1 MDKYFLKEKCPQ
13 CSHNLKIGYK
23 YCPNCGILV
32 SNDGP
37 RVKRTSFLGKKDL
50 TREDIP
56 LAKPLLNVYDSLS
69 KSINA
74 SDKILNADIYP
85 LIVKIGEEVELL
97 KFNKEIILEDGS
109 ILAND
114 YKGYY
119 FKGNPNSNSFVNKK
133 LIDPNKKYYL
143 LNNDL
148 IEVNALSLV
157 YTILDQED
165 VKWCKT
171 KLGEDFTL
179 DVDFIEYQNGRLYI
193 KPSSNGLYLN
203 NKKIY
208 DEILF
213 NNKDFV
219 LNDSRMFILKDNN
232 LFYQDKLEDYQ
243 KKSKAI
249 FAVNICKDDF
259 LDVDIREKVVMTENG
274 PKTLLK
280 DIKFKAQPG
289 ELILV
294 LGSSGAGKS
303 TLFKE
308 FLNENNANSSISIGN
323 IDFAR
328 NFNLVKRMVSTV
340 PQFDLS
346 RDNDTVFMTLKN
358 SGQLK
363 LPRDFTKDENLL
375 DDYVLEILKMM
386 NLDRIKDSLVRDL
399 SGGERKRL
407 SIASE
412 YISSPVVFLLDEPD
426 SGLDG
431 YNARSIMA
439 NLRTI
444 ADNDKIIM
452 LISHSPDRVIEL
464 FDKILVLG
472 KSQSEN
478 CGKLAFYGSPKDA
491 MEFFATKNIETIV
504 DRLLEDTDYYIDKF
518 RRGGESELPI

>member
-37 RVKRTSFLGKKDL
+37 RVKRTSFIGKKDL
-50 TREDIP
+50 TKEDIP
-56 LAKPLLNVYDSLS
+56 LANTLINIYDSFS

-85 LIVKIGEEVELL
+85 LIVKIDEEVEIL
-97 KFNKEIILEDGS
+97 KFNKEILLGDGS

-119 FKGNPNSNSFVNKK
+119 FKGNPNSNLFVNKK
-133 LIDPNKKYYL
+133 LLDPNKKYYL

-148 IEVNALSLV
+148 IEVNGISFI
-157 YTILDQED
+157 YTILDQEN
-165 VKWCKT
+165 VAWNKES
-171 KLGEDFTL
+171 LGEDFSI
-179 DVDFIEYQNGRLYI
+179 DVDFISFKNERLYI
-193 KPSSNGLYLN
+193 KPSPNGLYLN

-208 DEILF
+208 DEIIF
-213 NNKDFV
+213 NN
-219 LNDSRMFILKDNN
+219 NDYLIDKSRMFILKDNY
-232 LFYQDKLEDYQ
+232 LFYQNELEDYQ

-249 FAVNICKDDF
+249 FAVNISKDDF
-259 LDVDIREKVVMTENG
+259 LDVDIKEKVVMTENG

-308 FLNENNANSSISIGN
+308 FLNQDNIKSTISIGN

-358 SGQLK
+358 SGELK

-375 DDYVLEILKMM
+375 NDYVLEILQMM
-386 NLDRIKDSLVRDL
+386 NLDKIKDSLVRDL

-452 LISHSPDRVIEL
+452 LISHSPDRAIEL

-478 CGKLAFYGSPKDA
+478 CGKLAFYGSPKEA
-491 MEFFATKNIETIV
+491 MEFFGTKNIETIV

-518 RRGGESELPI
+518 RQGGENELPI